1 MGGLFN
7 KMAIHQAPV
16 SAASPLYVKG
26 RQMVQAIF
34 METLTRLDVYRAM
47 LHKVD
52 FSEGTLT
59 AGDVAWKILRP
70 PRVIA
75 FGKAANSMAA
85 ALAEILGGGIDAGIV
100 ISPAGPTRRLERF
113 QYFVGGHPHPT
124 SGSLAG
130 ADAALHLVDALTNAD
145 LVIFLVSGGGS
156 AMLEKPL
163 DDTVTLTD
171 LVDFNRVLV
180 TGTLPIERMNVL
192 RKHLSAVKGGRLAL
206 AASPARQL
214 TIYISDVPADFSS
227 MVASGPTVPD
237 ESTTGECY
245 AIADQFQ
252 LAEKFPARIRRQFT
266 EKTLQETPKPG
277 DKRFAQSKTFCLLS
291 NAGAV
296 QAAKEIAGGFKFEC
310 EADSGLQDGD
320 YREVADQNLESLKR
334 LAAKHPGKPVCLVA
348 GGEVTCP
355 VTGRGLGGRN
365 QAYVLYA
372 AGRISGQSRVVL
384 SAGTDGR
391 DGNSP
396 SSGAVADGN
405 TMRRAA
411 ALGMDPAAFLAES
424 DSYHFFRT
432 LGDTIE
438 TGFTDNNV
446 RDLRLLLDFNHG

>member
-1 MGGLFN
+1 
-7 KMAIHQAPV
+7 
-16 SAASPLYVKG
+16 
-26 RQMVQAIF
+26 MVQHIF
-34 METLTRLDVYRAM
+34 MESLARLDVHRAM
-47 LHKVD
+47 RRKVD
-52 FSEGTLT
+52 FAEGTLT
-59 AGDVAWKILRP
+59 AGDVAWKILKP

-85 ALAEILGGGIDAGIV
+85 ALAEILGGAIDAGIV
-100 ISPAGPTRRLERF
+100 ISPAEPTRKLERF
-113 QYFVGGHPHPT
+113 KYFAGGHPHPT

-130 ADAALHLVDALTNAD
+130 AEAALRLVQDLTGDD
-145 LVIFLVSGGGS
+145 LVIYLVSGGGS

-163 DDTVTLTD
+163 DGTLTLAD
-171 LVDFNRVLV
+171 LVEFYRVLV
-180 TGTLPIERMNVL
+180 TGALPIERMNVL

-214 TIYISDVPADFSS
+214 TIYISDVPDGFSS

-237 ESTTGECY
+237 ESTVGECY
-245 AIADQFQ
+245 AIAEQFQ
-252 LAEKFPARIRRQFT
+252 LAERFPARIRRHFI
-266 EKTLQETPKPG
+266 EKTLQETPKP
-277 DKRFAQSKTFCLLS
+277 DNERFAQTKTYCLLS
-291 NAGAV
+291 NASAV
-296 QAAKEIAGGFKFEC
+296 EAAIDIAGASRFEC

-320 YREVADQNLESLKR
+320 YREVADRNLESLGR

-372 AGRISGQSRVVL
+372 AGRIAGQSRVVM

-405 TMRRAA
+405 TVRRAA
-411 ALGMDPAAFLAES
+411 ALGLDPAAFLAES

-432 LGDTIE
+432 LGDTVE
-438 TGFTDNNV
+438 TGYTENNV
-446 RDLRLLLDFNHG
+446 RDLRLWLDFNHG